1 MKQIFTV
8 VKRGDIM
15 TTSKGRYG
23 CLVAVLVGS
32 TAAAAWL
39 DMASGI
45 AGREPTLVRM
55 IGRGD
60 QWNEAAIKPAKL
72 LPEIKL

>member
-1 MKQIFTV
+1 
-8 VKRGDIM
+8 
-15 TTSKGRYG
+15 
-23 CLVAVLVGS
+23 VLVGS